1 MRFPPRFSLL
11 TLLLLTTTAAI
22 VFALSFNLPVNR
34 FALDRITAT
43 ADRPL
48 TRLELVVR
56 LLVFGALLTMM
67 FAGVVLMLREYS
79 RSKKR

>member
-1 MRFPPRFSLL
+1 MRFRPRFSLL

-43 ADRPL
+43 GDRPP
-48 TRLELVVR
+48 TRQELIVRLVVIGS
-56 LLVFGALLTMM
+56 LLAMV
-67 FAGVVLMLREYS
+67 FAGVVLILREYS
-79 RSKKR
+79 RAKKR